1 MDLGRRQVNTLTTYI
16 SVWTFV
22 VKTEKN
28 REIYT
33 ICKNIGHFAYN
44 SYTRIDF
51 FVRQKKCHKKHDNQH
66 TSNCDDAITQ
76 QRWRNLPDNTTDF
89 LTTQIIVSILYTP
102 VSHINYQVLI
112 GF

>member
-33 ICKNIGHFAYN
+33 ICKNIVHFAYN

-51 FVRQKKCHKKHDNQH
+51 
-66 TSNCDDAITQ
+66 
-76 QRWRNLPDNTTDF
+76 L
-89 LTTQIIVSILYTP
+89 
-102 VSHINYQVLI
+102 
-112 GF
+112 